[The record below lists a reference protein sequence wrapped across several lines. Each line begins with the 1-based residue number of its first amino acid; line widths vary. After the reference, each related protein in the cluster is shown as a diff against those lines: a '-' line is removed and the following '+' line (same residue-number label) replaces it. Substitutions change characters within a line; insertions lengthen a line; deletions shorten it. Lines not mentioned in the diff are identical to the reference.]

1 MAKRVVASP
10 APVLA
15 PLTRAG
21 TAPFRALCRRHGA
34 EATMGEMIFAR
45 QLCKGDRREQARLRR
60 PEAETLFGAQI
71 ATNQIS
77 EGVAACVLAEE
88 AGAAW
93 VDLNCGCPIYEA
105 TRRGLG
111 SALLRKPAKLARLVG
126 GLVEGSPL
134 PVSVKI
140 RLSPAGNKDV
150 NALEHI
156 EALAALDHKPAFVTL
171 HARTATQRYGRAATW
186 EDVEACARK
195 AGELGAFPVLGN
207 GDVLTHFEA
216 RRKRAVAPTAAG
228 LMVGRGALINP
239 WLFDDIKNQNSWLP
253 TAEERLEVYYSL
265 VAGYRD
271 TFGDDERGRKTAWYF
286 VPFHFNFF
294 HRWRPL
300 SEEHFGA
307 FDVPLIQNG
316 RAVDAAL
323 EEIEGPRAHLAPL
336 EQLLR
341 CAHADAGEAI
351 ADALWSSRS
360 VADAVAAAEALATP
374 ENLAAWEQPDA
385 EARDEDEGHS
395 SSPGKTRGGGG
406 RRNS

>member
-1 MAKRVVASP
+1 LICA
-10 APVLA
+10 
-15 PLTRAG
+15 
-21 TAPFRALCRRHGA
+21 
-34 EATMGEMIFAR
+34 
-45 QLCKGDRREQARLRR
+45 Q
-60 PEAETLFGAQI
+60 AQI

-186 EDVEACARK
+186 EDVESCALK
-195 AGELGAFPVLGN
+195 AGAAFPVLGN

-239 WLFDDIKNQNSWLP
+239 WLFDDIRNEESWLP
-253 TAEERLEVYYSL
+253 TAAERLEVYYSL

-271 TFGDDERGRKTAWYF
+271 TSGAVHIRGASIRLT
-286 VPFHFNFF
+286 
-294 HRWRPL
+294 
-300 SEEHFGA
+300 G
-307 FDVPLIQNG
+307 
-316 RAVDAAL
+316 
-323 EEIEGPRAHLAPL
+323 
-336 EQLLR
+336 
-341 CAHADAGEAI
+341 
-351 ADALWSSRS
+351 
-360 VADAVAAAEALATP
+360 
-374 ENLAAWEQPDA
+374 
-385 EARDEDEGHS
+385 
-395 SSPGKTRGGGG
+395 
-406 RRNS
+406 

>member
-1 MAKRVVASP
+1 
-10 APVLA
+10 
-15 PLTRAG
+15 
-21 TAPFRALCRRHGA
+21 
-34 EATMGEMIFAR
+34 
-45 QLCKGDRREQARLRR
+45 
-60 PEAETLFGAQI
+60 
-71 ATNQIS
+71 
-77 EGVAACVLAEE
+77 
-88 AGAAW
+88 
-93 VDLNCGCPIYEA
+93 
-105 TRRGLG
+105 
-111 SALLRKPAKLARLVG
+111 VG

-195 AGELGAFPVLGN
+195 AGDAFPVLGN

-228 LMVGRGALINP
+228 LMVGRGALISAQIKFCEHTTHWWICAQALINP
-239 WLFDDIKNQNSWLP
+239 WLFDDIRNEKSWLP
-253 TAEERLEVYYSL
+253 TAAERLEVYYSL

-294 HRWRPL
+294 QRWRPL
-300 SEEHFGA
+300 SEEHFSA
-307 FDVPLIQNG
+307 FDLPLIQNG

-323 EEIEGPRAHLAPL
+323 EEIEGPRAALAPL

-351 ADALWSSRS
+351 AGALWSSYS
-360 VADAVAAAEALATP
+360 VADAVAAVTALATP
-374 ENLAAWEQPDA
+374 EHLAAWEQPVA

-395 SSPGKTRGGGG
+395 SSSAGKKRGGG

>member
-1 MAKRVVASP
+1 M
-10 APVLA
+10 
-15 PLTRAG
+15 
-21 TAPFRALCRRHGA
+21 
-34 EATMGEMIFAR
+34 
-45 QLCKGDRREQARLRR
+45 
-60 PEAETLFGAQI
+60 
-71 ATNQIS
+71 
-77 EGVAACVLAEE
+77 
-88 AGAAW
+88 
-93 VDLNCGCPIYEA
+93 
-105 TRRGLG
+105 
-111 SALLRKPAKLARLVG
+111 LRKPAKLARLVG

-186 EDVEACARK
+186 EDVEAAARQ
-195 AGELGAFPVLGN
+195 AGDAFPVLGN

-239 WLFDDIKNQNSWLP
+239 WLFDDIRNEKSWLP

-300 SEEHFGA
+300 SEDHFGA

-323 EEIEGPRAHLAPL
+323 EEIEGPRAALLPL

-341 CAHADAGEAI
+341 
-351 ADALWSSRS
+351 S
-360 VADAVAAAEALATP
+360 VWKSTSAEAVTRTTSRRWRGAP
-374 ENLAAWEQPDA
+374 EI
-385 EARDEDEGHS
+385 
-395 SSPGKTRGGGG
+395 
-406 RRNS
+406 